1 MITRVCVAL
10 SALVLLAGCPRQELF
25 VVLPNADGRAG
36 AGEITISAGSSK
48 AVLNQPFAAAETTRG
63 RTEAVDVP
71 PGDTLIIFK
80 DAIGARPILP
90 HHFSLYFLSGQDQLT
105 PASVAVYHKVF
116 DDIRSRRAYQIEVIG
131 HTDTMGNRAY
141 NQQLSLARARAIRD
155 KLIADGVAAT
165 AISIA
170 GRGQLDLLVPTA
182 AGVDEPRNR
191 RVEITVR

>member
-1 MITRVCVAL
+1 MITRFCVAL
-10 SALVLLAGCPRQELF
+10 SALVLLTGCRQELF

-36 AGEITISAGSSK
+36 AGEITISAGSST
-48 AVLNQPFAAAETTRG
+48 AVLNQPFAAAETIRG

-71 PGDTLIIFK
+71 PADTLIIFK
-80 DAIGARPILP
+80 EAIGARPILP

-131 HTDTMGNRAY
+131 HTDTMGNEAY